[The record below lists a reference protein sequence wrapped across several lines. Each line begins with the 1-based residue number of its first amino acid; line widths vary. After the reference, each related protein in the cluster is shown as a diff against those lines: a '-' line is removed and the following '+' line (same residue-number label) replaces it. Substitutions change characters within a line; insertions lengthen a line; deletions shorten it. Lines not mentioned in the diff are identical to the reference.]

1 MSLTS
6 ENYTK
11 GFLVD
16 EELMG
21 GITSSPHE
29 PGVFVAY
36 VLNHLTGEYL
46 GYQGFQTLEEALAAL
61 HSVKRSWVFESVSG
75 CGAGKCAGGNCKVGG
90 CGKKLSTLSP
100 EAEGPSEAE
109 SCSTGSCST
118 TELPTLSNSSRDE

>member
-1 MSLTS
+1 MSLTA

-21 GITSSPHE
+21 GVTTSPE
-29 PGVFVAY
+29 QPGVYVAY

-46 GYQGFQTLEEALAAL
+46 GYQPFTELDQALEALQK
-61 HSVKRSWVFESVSG
+61 VKRPWAFESVSG

-90 CGKKLSTLSP
+90 CGKKLAPLAP
-100 EAEGPSEAE
+100 GGQAETGTEGG
-109 SCSTGSCST
+109 CSTGACST
-118 TELPTLSNSSRDE
+118 SSTPANS

>member
-1 MSLTS
+1 MSLTA

-21 GITSSPHE
+21 GVTTSPE
-29 PGVFVAY
+29 QPGVPSVYVAY

-46 GYQGFQTLEEALAAL
+46 GYQGFPELEQALAAIQ
-61 HSVKRSWVFESVSG
+61 SVKRSWIFESVSG

-90 CGKKLSTLSP
+90 CGKKLAPLAPGAQSTAKGDS
-100 EAEGPSEAE
+100 G
-109 SCSTGSCST
+109 CSTGACST
-118 TELPTLSNSSRDE
+118 T

>member
-1 MSLTS
+1 MSLTA

-21 GITSSPHE
+21 GVTSTPE
-29 PGVFVAY
+29 QPGIFVAY

-46 GYQGFQTLEEALAAL
+46 GYQPFTSLDQALEAI
-61 HSVKRSWVFESVSG
+61 HNVKRAWIFESVSG

-90 CGKKLSTLSP
+90 CGKKLAPLAPGADHASNSTES
-100 EAEGPSEAE
+100 
-109 SCSTGSCST
+109 SCSTGSCS
-118 TELPTLSNSSRDE
+118 

>member
-1 MSLTS
+1 MSLTA

-21 GITSSPHE
+21 GVTTSPE
-29 PGVFVAY
+29 QPGVYVAY

-46 GYQGFQTLEEALAAL
+46 GYQGFPELEQALIAI
-61 HSVKRSWVFESVSG
+61 HSVKRDWAFESVSG

-90 CGKKLSTLSP
+90 CGKKLAPLAPGAAQAT
-100 EAEGPSEAE
+100 SETE
-109 SCSTGSCST
+109 SSCSSGACST
-118 TELPTLSNSSRDE
+118 TVSPTAAT